1 VEFYKQIIQ
10 LIGQTSPA
18 TLAQVDLVEI
28 FRRINTPLKSP
39 DAMEQERARLATSVA
54 AGGPPAITPQAGQ
67 LGVVRNPNANA
78 GVTGGGSSPNPTTA
92 NSNNNAAVG
101 FEQPPMIYVSGPDHI
116 EFSDIDDF
124 VANLPASGHYSD
136 PTIRAVM
143 LQLRRVWLSYYRNMY
158 PDFAQH
164 VESTKLDLGDLALS
178 DEERSEGVLLTVMF
192 ANGNS
197 KKDGARR
204 ITSKAAQKA
213 ATALLKAWQQDSD
226 VLKELGEKSRKLL
239 QKVLARQMQ
248 VDQRATGLKFDTD
261 AKSADIDEFLDTQV
275 GRLIKLTQG
284 TVKDELR
291 AFLANQIM
299 EGRSSA
305 EIADEI
311 RAHFSGFEGHKADR
325 VARSE
330 IRDTVN
336 AATLLGG
343 ESAKIRYVRA
353 SDGVNFDPTCANRD
367 GKLMTIREAWRE
379 IRKEHPYGTLGFQLI
394 PRFNFSIQNVNTMD
408 DVLPPSFDDSAT
420 AFFDNKTD
428 TVYLLFDQ
436 PQEDKDEFLS
446 RVGRA
451 LVA

>member
-1 VEFYKQIIQ
+1 
-10 LIGQTSPA
+10 
-18 TLAQVDLVEI
+18 
-28 FRRINTPLKSP
+28 
-39 DAMEQERARLATSVA
+39 
-54 AGGPPAITPQAGQ
+54 
-67 LGVVRNPNANA
+67 
-78 GVTGGGSSPNPTTA
+78 
-92 NSNNNAAVG
+92 
-101 FEQPPMIYVSGPDHI
+101 
-116 EFSDIDDF
+116 
-124 VANLPASGHYSD
+124 
-136 PTIRAVM
+136 
-143 LQLRRVWLSYYRNMY
+143 
-158 PDFAQH
+158 
-164 VESTKLDLGDLALS
+164 
-178 DEERSEGVLLTVMF
+178 
-192 ANGNS
+192 
-197 KKDGARR
+197 
-204 ITSKAAQKA
+204 
-213 ATALLKAWQQDSD
+213 
-226 VLKELGEKSRKLL
+226 
-239 QKVLARQMQ
+239 
-248 VDQRATGLKFDTD
+248 
-261 AKSADIDEFLDTQV
+261 
-275 GRLIKLTQG
+275 
-284 TVKDELR
+284 
-291 AFLANQIM
+291 
-299 EGRSSA
+299 
-305 EIADEI
+305 
-311 RAHFSGFEGHKADR
+311 